1 MSRGSANGLGLGL
14 EGDLTTT
21 GAVCIGSLPQA
32 RHGGRGVLR
41 LGDKTTPCPRC
52 GTIGT
57 IVESLPAKRWDGI
70 PAALDGALIHCGCLP
85 GTNRLIAPWEPASRT
100 AHADHD
106 GADSQPAAAGYSGS
120 RTPSP
125 DRPLPPTLPDP
136 LEEEEEE
143 EELEAGITLRLGLF
157 FDGTGNNQA
166 NSEVAAGCYAVN
178 LGMSSQ
184 VAEDIHQHCAAFGYD
199 GKGGVP
205 DNSYGNEVT
214 NVARLHEL
222 YPDQSEQTLER
233 ETEEVYI
240 KAYLE
245 GIGTSSGREDSIY
258 SQGTGTG
265 YTGVIARVKQMPALV
280 REKIRLLEGN
290 NPGIKIRRIEID
302 LFGFS
307 RGAAAA
313 RHCANDLLNG
323 KGSLLARAL
332 PTGSPILS
340 ADFNWNHRTDF
351 ILNFIGLFDT
361 VAGIVSPLEADFTP
375 HNALNP
381 GLNLRLAPGS
391 ARKVIHLVARDEY
404 RHNFSLNQTEQEIE
418 LPGCHSDIGGGYLP
432 IAMEKLLLS
441 KPDSSLEHARLPNER
456 SEAYWRTRQ
465 RFEREA
471 GHWQAYLP
479 PEGLNI
485 VTWAVD
491 TQRRIRDTEPEKR
504 VYAAIAG
511 QRQVRGELS
520 LVYLRIM
527 RELAVRA
534 GVTFKPIPVTPAFV
548 LPTELH
554 PIAAKLQA
562 FALGESYTSLT
573 PEEAS
578 LLRRRYIHLSAN
590 WNAAKGW
597 NNSDLEVFF
606 INRPADRSQRREHP
620 ND

>member
-1 MSRGSANGLGLGL
+1 M
-14 EGDLTTT
+14 
-21 GAVCIGSLPQA
+21 
-32 RHGGRGVLR
+32 
-41 LGDKTTPCPRC
+41 
-52 GTIGT
+52 
-57 IVESLPAKRWDGI
+57 
-70 PAALDGALIHCGCLP
+70 
-85 GTNRLIAPWEPASRT
+85 IAPLERPSRLARSDHGDVT
-100 AHADHD
+100 A
-106 GADSQPAAAGYSGS
+106 QPAAPGGFTSKPAPTSVRS
-120 RTPSP
+120 VSQPSAEI
-125 DRPLPPTLPDP
+125 

-143 EELEAGITLRLGLF
+143 EELTSGITVRLGLF

-166 NSEVAAGCYAVN
+166 NSEAAAGCYAVN
-178 LGMSSQ
+178 LGMPSQ
-184 VAEDIHQHCAAFGYD
+184 VAEDIRQHCAAFGYD
-199 GKGGVP
+199 GLGGVP

-214 NVARLHEL
+214 NVARLHDL
-222 YPDQSEQTLER
+222 YPDQAEEQLSD
-233 ETEEVYI
+233 ETQEVYI

-265 YTGVIARVKQMPALV
+265 ETGVIARVEQMPALV
-280 REKIRLLEGN
+280 LNKLRFLRDN
-290 NPGIKIRRIEID
+290 NPDLLIRRIEID

-361 VAGIVSPLEADFTP
+361 VAGIVSPLDVDFTP

-381 GLNLRLAPGS
+381 GLNLGLAPGS
-391 ARKVIHLVARDEY
+391 ARKVVHLVARDEY

-432 IAMEKLLLS
+432 LAAEKLLLS
-441 KPDSSLEHARLPNER
+441 KPDSSLEHARLPNE
-456 SEAYWRTRQ
+456 SSQAYWRTRQ

-471 GHWQAYLP
+471 SQWQAYLP
-479 PEGLNI
+479 PEGLSI
-485 VTWAVD
+485 VTWSVD
-491 TQRRIRDTEPEKR
+491 TQRRIRDTEPEMR
-504 VYAAIAG
+504 VYAAIAS

-527 RELAVRA
+527 REWAVRG
-534 GVTFKPIPVTPAFV
+534 GVAFEAIPDTPEFN
-548 LPTELH
+548 LPTELQ

-562 FALGESYTSLT
+562 FALGEPYTSLT
-573 PEEAS
+573 SEESS

-597 NNSDLEVFF
+597 NNSDLDVVF
-606 INRPADRSQRREHP
+606 INRPAEGSQRMEHP
-620 ND
+620 NE